1 MSKSE
6 LLIEAQAAASEWLS
20 GKLSMRDA
28 QSIIDDL
35 RGAYYEHNLE

>member
-1 MSKSE
+1 MNRSE
-6 LLIEAQAAASEWLS
+6 LLIEVQAAASEWLS

-35 RGAYYEHNLE
+35 KGAYYELNRE

>member
-6 LLIEAQAAASEWLS
+6 LLIEIQSAASEWLS

-35 RGAYYEHNLE
+35 RGAYYESNRE